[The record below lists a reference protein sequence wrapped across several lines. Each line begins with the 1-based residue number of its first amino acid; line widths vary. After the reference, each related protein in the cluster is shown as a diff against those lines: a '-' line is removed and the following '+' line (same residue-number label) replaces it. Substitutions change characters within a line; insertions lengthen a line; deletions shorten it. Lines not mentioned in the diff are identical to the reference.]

1 MTKEELMK
9 LVNAGFTK
17 DDIVNLS
24 ATKEFINEAQ
34 PEAQESKEVSSQ
46 AEEPKEEPKTDEV
59 TADDFSALNKVNEA
73 IDNFTKKLE
82 SFNISNAEMTHEN
95 KGDETLEDIL
105 ARVLLPNGKEI
116 N

>member
-34 PEAQESKEVSSQ
+34 PEEQESKEVSPQ
-46 AEEPKEEPKTDEV
+46 AEEPEDPKTDEV
-59 TADDFSALNKVNEA
+59 TTENFSALNKVNEA

-82 SFNISNAEMTHEN
+82 SFNISSAEMTHEN
-95 KGDETLEDIL
+95 KGDETLDDIL

>member
-1 MTKEELMK
+1 MTKEELIK

-24 ATKEFINEAQ
+24 ATKEFINEVQ
-34 PEAQESKEVSSQ
+34 PEAQESKEVSPQ
-46 AEEPKEEPKTDEV
+46 AEEPEDPKTDEV
-59 TADDFSALNKVNEA
+59 AADDFSALNKVNEA

-116 N
+116 K